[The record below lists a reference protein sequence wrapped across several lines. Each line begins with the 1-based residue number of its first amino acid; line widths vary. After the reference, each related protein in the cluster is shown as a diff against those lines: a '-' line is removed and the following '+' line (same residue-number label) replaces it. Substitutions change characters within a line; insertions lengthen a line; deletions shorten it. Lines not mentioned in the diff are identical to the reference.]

1 MADPA
6 ELQAMLKIL
15 SDGYA
20 AKLPEK
26 FAQIEQQW
34 RQLPEDRWDEAG
46 FRELHRLV
54 HSLTGSGK
62 TYGFPAV
69 SEAARNLETC
79 FAQIAESKAAPDEKQ
94 RKRVRN
100 LLNELLHATTQKEAS
115 NHTS

>member
-6 ELQAMLKIL
+6 ELQAMLKTL

-34 RQLPEDRWDEAG
+34 RQLSEDRWDEEG
-46 FRELHRLV
+46 FRELHRMV

-79 FAQIAESKAAPDEKQ
+79 FVQITESKAAPDEEQ
-94 RKRVRN
+94 RKRVRD
-100 LLNELLHATTQKEAS
+100 LLDELRQTG
-115 NHTS
+115 

>member
-1 MADPA
+1 MADAA
-6 ELQAMLKIL
+6 EMQAMFKTL

-34 RQLPEDRWDEAG
+34 QQLPKDRWDEEG
-46 FRELHRLV
+46 FYELYRMV

-69 SEAARNLETC
+69 SDAARNLETV
-79 FAQIAESKAAPDEKQ
+79 FKQIAEVKAVPNEEQ
-94 RKRVRN
+94 LKRIH
-100 LLNELLHATTQKEAS
+100 ELLSELRQIG
-115 NHTS
+115 